1 MKFLV
6 TLKDPDG
13 IYECVEGAVNKTRPA
28 DITNDEWDDI
38 KSRRMGEIT
47 GRWFKYGDYC
57 TVEIDTEAN
66 AARVLTADEDKG

>member
-13 IYECVEGAVNKTRPA
+13 IYDCVYDAVNETRPP
-28 DITNDEWDDI
+28 DITDDEWEEI
-38 KSRRMGEIT
+38 RSRRMSQIT

-57 TVEIDTEAN
+57 TIEIDADQNT
-66 AARVLTADEDKG
+66 ARVLTAAEDRG